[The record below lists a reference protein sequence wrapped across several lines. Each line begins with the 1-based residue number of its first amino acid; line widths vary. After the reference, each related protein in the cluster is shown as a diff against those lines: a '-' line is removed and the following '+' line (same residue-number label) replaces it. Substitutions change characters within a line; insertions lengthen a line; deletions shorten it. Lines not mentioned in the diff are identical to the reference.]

1 MAKSTPKK
9 STKPKVSKAELAER
23 KAEVA
28 RLKNSRDYAE
38 LAGLLTQDP
47 HKKTATVDW
56 LNKHLPSSEALI
68 VKVGVKERERFI
80 LALIRAGKSG
90 PVINDLRDLPSR
102 QWKTLFA
109 EMAGT
114 SPAKAIEK
122 LKALK
127 PKDFAA
133 FCVTNDIQPV
143 TSGKK
148 GSISKP
154 KTIPYILKK
163 LEKLSEYLKL

>member
-1 MAKSTPKK
+1 MAKNTPKK
-9 STKPKVSKAELAER
+9 STKPKVNKAEQAEK
-23 KAEVA
+23 KAEIA

-47 HKKTATVDW
+47 YKKTATVEW
-56 LNKHLPSSEALI
+56 LNKHLPKSETLI
-68 VKVGVKERERFI
+68 IKIGVKEKERFI
-80 LALIRAGKSG
+80 LALIRKETARA
-90 PVINDLRDLPSR
+90 VIEELRDLPSR

-109 EMAGT
+109 ELAGT
-114 SPAKAIEK
+114 SVAKATEK

-133 FCVTNDIQPV
+133 FCSTNDIQPV
-143 TSGKK
+143 TSAK
-148 GSISKP
+148 GAVSKP
-154 KTIPYILKK
+154 KTIPYVLKK